1 MGLETSTYVNG
12 LNSSN
17 PAATDGLSQAD
28 DHLRLIKANLLS
40 TFPNLNAAVTTT
52 PAELNILD
60 GATVT
65 TAELNILDGVTSTAA
80 ELNILDGVTATA
92 AEINVLDGITAN
104 VGELNI
110 LDGVTATA
118 AELNV
123 LDGITATV
131 SELNKLDGVTATT
144 AELNILDGV
153 TATATQINYLS
164 NVSGTIW
171 DSGSAA
177 LSAGSSNESSGYVKL
192 PNGLYIQWGYDNYTS
207 GTHYVTFPIAF
218 PNYCFTVVV
227 TVGTPFYQNLFY
239 ASNFSAI
246 IYDKTKFELYS
257 QAEIPRKHWIAI
269 GI

>member
-40 TFPNLNAAVTTT
+40 TFPNLSAAMTATA
-52 PAELNILD
+52 AELNILD

-92 AEINVLDGITAN
+92 AEINVLDGITAT

-131 SELNKLDGVTATT
+131 GELNILDGVTATT

-153 TATATQINYLS
+153 TATAAEINLLDGASTLWNNNSASLS
-164 NVSGTIW
+164 T
-171 DSGSAA
+171 
-177 LSAGSSNESSGYVKL
+177 GSSNSSNGYVKL
-192 PNGLYIQWGYDNYTS
+192 PNGLYIQWGYNSATTAGYHDI
-207 GTHYVTFPIAF
+207 TFPTAF
-218 PNYCFTVVV
+218 PNYCFSVVV
-227 TVGTPFYQNLFY
+227 SIANFYDDPANPLFWV
-239 ASNFSAI
+239 ARNPTT
-246 IYDKTKFELYS
+246 TKFSTYS
-257 QAEIPRKHWIAI
+257 GTVISDKHYIAI
-269 GI
+269 GY